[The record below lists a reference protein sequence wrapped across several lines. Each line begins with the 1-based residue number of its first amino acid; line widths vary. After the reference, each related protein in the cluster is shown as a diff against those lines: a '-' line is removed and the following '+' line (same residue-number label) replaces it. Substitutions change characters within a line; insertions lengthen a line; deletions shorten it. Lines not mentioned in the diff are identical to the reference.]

1 MIDYTIRKATEA
13 DLERI
18 MYLLDCGREIM
29 RASGNP
35 NQWPVGKPS
44 REQIESDIA
53 AGVSYLV
60 VDGDTAV
67 GTFAFIPGPDP
78 TYAYIEGGEWTDD
91 TLPYY
96 VVHRMAST
104 AEARGIFSTAINYAK
119 EHTAS
124 LRIDTH
130 HDNKIMQHNLKKHG
144 FEECGVIYL
153 LDGNP
158 RLAYQWLK
166 VKG

>member
-1 MIDYTIRKATEA
+1 MIDYTIRKATEV

-44 REQIESDIA
+44 REQIERDIA

-60 VDGDTAV
+60 IDGDIAV
-67 GTFAFIPGPDP
+67 GTFAFILGPDP

-104 AEARGIFSTAINYAK
+104 AEARGIFSTAIGYAK
-119 EHTAS
+119 ERCES

-144 FEECGVIYL
+144 FAECGVIYL